1 MTRSCSNE
9 ICHCSVSGT
18 SLFHFW
24 NTQRLPSDTVR
35 IAFTSLET
43 ILVRPKT
50 RGSEWEIWRVPSNM
64 FWLLEDLRLETP
76 FRHIPPG
83 PLVSHADAVER
94 NHRLCTEVNWDPQ
107 CKFTLRRSFSFFVSF
122 RSRACH
128 WHTHTKL
135 SVMSNRGSLMDPPSD
150 MESQFSVIQ
159 GWDLQYSAWPLLLR
173 MRVIRSW
180 FGPGTTKYKEWH
192 APLVFGCAIKEW
204 SFRRFTYGN
213 LVTTFTSSKQK
224 DADDKT
230 VPARA
235 SAPERAR
242 SIAVSSR
249 NNASRVPVAI
259 AVMKPHD
266 PVYGR
271 YSSLPSCSIGSSD
284 GRCVQRAG
292 TYSTSADDGGL
303 LGVPRSR
310 VRLSKLYPN
319 HEWVSSD
326 LPNTCLKA
334 SHLWSAYAFEWT
346 FMHVCL
352 STHPV

>member
-1 MTRSCSNE
+1 MKLLFVTFHLVRWSPTRMQWSVIIACVRRSIGIRNANLLYDE
-9 ICHCSVSGT
+9 ASVSL
-18 SLFHFW
+18 SLFDPEHATDILIP
-24 NTQRLPSDTVR
+24 N
-35 IAFTSLET
+35 SLSWVT
-43 ILVRPKT
+43 
-50 RGSEWEIWRVPSNM
+50 G
-64 FWLLEDLRLETP
+64 
-76 FRHIPPG
+76 
-83 PLVSHADAVER
+83 
-94 NHRLCTEVNWDPQ
+94 EVWW
-107 CKFTLRRSFSFFVSF
+107 T
-122 RSRACH
+122 
-128 WHTHTKL
+128 
-135 SVMSNRGSLMDPPSD
+135 PPSD